1 MQTLTMHYKQL
12 SLIEKMY
19 NALNCLF
26 EDEFTVYRQQY
37 NENNTYTE
45 EVEVGTVVGD
55 LQQLDAERA
64 EQNDLEFR
72 KGYVFTTDSTMAL
85 KEGDRLRRGNETYSV
100 QGIRESGHRK
110 SSLSHKSLILSR

>member
-1 MQTLTMHYKQL
+1 
-12 SLIEKMY
+12 MY

-26 EDEFTVYRQQY
+26 EDQFTVYRQEYVNDNFTQ
-37 NENNTYTE
+37 

-72 KGYVFTTDSTMAL
+72 KGYVFTTYSGEDL
-85 KEGDRLRRGNETYSV
+85 REGDRLKRGAEQYSV
-100 QGIRESGHRK
+100 QGVRTSGHRK
-110 SSLSHKSLILSR
+110 SSLDHKQVILQN